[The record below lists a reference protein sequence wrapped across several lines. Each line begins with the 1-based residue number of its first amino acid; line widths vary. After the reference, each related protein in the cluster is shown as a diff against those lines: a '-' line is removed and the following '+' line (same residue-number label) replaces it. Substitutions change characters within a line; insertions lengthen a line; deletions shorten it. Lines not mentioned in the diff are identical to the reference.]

1 MKIEIDKIIEEEEE
15 VDNKITLIPIKENLL
30 IIYNKGKKDN
40 TFKIILIRISIIEEE
55 GDKII
60 MRKDKIINK
69 EVIIMKKEKT
79 TIKRD
84 TTIKKEKSL
93 INIQAKFHKSNK
105 V

>member
-1 MKIEIDKIIEEEEE
+1 
-15 VDNKITLIPIKENLL
+15 L
-30 IIYNKGKKDN
+30 IINNKAKKDN
-40 TFKIILIRISIIEEE
+40 TFTIILIRISIIEEE

-84 TTIKKEKSL
+84 TTIKKEKNL
-93 INIQAKFHKSNK
+93 INIQAKFHKNNK